1 MLTALNHW
9 LRSLW
14 LWRRQVARFLL
25 IGAVNFG
32 LDFSVYYILTRWFN
46 WYYLVAN
53 VGSFL
58 VANISSY
65 LMNSQWT
72 FAGATGRSW
81 GQYGQY
87 LIISAGYIGLI
98 EIGMWLLVSIL
109 VWPDLL
115 AKFLVNGAMAAVYF
129 TVLQLSVFKRQ
140 S

>member
-1 MLTALNHW
+1 MLTAFKNW

-14 LWRRQVARFLL
+14 RWRRQISRFLL
-25 IGAVNFG
+25 IGAVNFV
-32 LDFSVYYILTRWFN
+32 LDFSVYYILTRWFG

-72 FAGATGRSW
+72 FAAAKGRSW

-87 LIISAGYIGLI
+87 LIISAVYIGFI
-98 EIGMWLLVSIL
+98 EIGMWLLVGVL
-109 VWPDLL
+109 TWPDLQS
-115 AKFLVNGAMAAVYF
+115 KFLVNGAMAAVYF
-129 TVLQLSVFKRQ
+129 TVLQLLVFKRQ
-140 S
+140 P